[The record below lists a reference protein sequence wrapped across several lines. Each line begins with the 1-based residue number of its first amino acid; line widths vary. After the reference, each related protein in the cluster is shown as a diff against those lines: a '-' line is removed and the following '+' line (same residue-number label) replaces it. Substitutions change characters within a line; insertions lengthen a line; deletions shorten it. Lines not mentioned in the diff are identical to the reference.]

1 MKKRASSDGNN
12 RANSIH
18 ASLRQLLA
26 LGLSKSSSAEPQK
39 ITRTVKV
46 KIQRKKGLELNET
59 DRELHQTLTRHFNAV
74 EKFRQSVLDE
84 LPLLFSEGG
93 CL

>member
-1 MKKRASSDGNN
+1 MKTDVSSDGKS
-12 RANSIH
+12 RVNSIH

-46 KIQRKKGLELNET
+46 KIQRKKNLELHET
-59 DRELHQTLTRHFNAV
+59 DPELHQTLTRHFNAV
-74 EKFRQSVLDE
+74 EKFRQTVLDE
-84 LPLLFSEGG
+84 LPLLFLKGG
-93 CL
+93 